1 MINKK
6 IFAFFLF
13 PIFCLI
19 IFLTSLQSIVA
30 SQSPLPMYSV
40 DNPDYYFN
48 LLKNSD
54 DFSEYSDF
62 EVTGYSFN
70 SNNAELKPVWGYV
83 DISSDKISK
92 YGLTYT
98 YSLHITFD
106 ENNKV
111 TIDDKHTRKENK
123 DLLNQ
128 FESIK
133 EIEAFILKFRD
144 NNPII
149 NGNLNNPTITSGNYR
164 IYFNQETNKFIYY
177 SIPLSLVDK
186 FPDAVS
192 FKNKV
197 ESEGCK
203 IINDNIR
210 ANFSDNKVVTV
221 IAEVEGSCQ
230 KSTAYSGGNSY
241 EMKIYPPEGIEMSV
255 CSFIDLLVSA
265 GAVSSSRADSV
276 RPIFGCHLS
285 TELFIAY

>member
-1 MINKK
+1 M
-6 IFAFFLF
+6 F

-144 NNPII
+144 NNPTI

-203 IINDNIR
+203 IINDN
-210 ANFSDNKVVTV
+210 
-221 IAEVEGSCQ
+221 
-230 KSTAYSGGNSY
+230 
-241 EMKIYPPEGIEMSV
+241 
-255 CSFIDLLVSA
+255 
-265 GAVSSSRADSV
+265 
-276 RPIFGCHLS
+276 
-285 TELFIAY
+285 